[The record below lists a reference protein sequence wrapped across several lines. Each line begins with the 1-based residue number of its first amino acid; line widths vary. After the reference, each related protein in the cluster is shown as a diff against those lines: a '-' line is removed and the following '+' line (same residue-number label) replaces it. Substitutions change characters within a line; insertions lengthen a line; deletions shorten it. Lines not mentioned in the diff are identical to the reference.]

1 MSRSLIRFVST
12 VCILLA
18 VQTAFALQGSDR
30 RSTADGAY
38 TEEQA
43 RRGERAFIG
52 ECGGCHAP
60 DQFVGEFLMAWSGK
74 SASDLLEM
82 IKEKMPQ
89 DRPGSLPRQQY
100 ADILAFMFEKNG
112 FPAGKQELPA
122 AQADLERVAIE
133 MPKAPERIVPAASS
147 R

>member
-1 MSRSLIRFVST
+1 MSTRSLLFIGT
-12 VCILLA
+12 VCVLVA
-18 VQTAFALQGSDR
+18 VQTAFARQNADR
-30 RSTADGAY
+30 LSTASGAY

-74 SASDLLEM
+74 SANDLLEM

-89 DRPGSLPRQQY
+89 DRPGALPRQQY
-100 ADILAFMFEKNG
+100 ADILAFLFEKNG
-112 FPAGKQELPA
+112 FPTGKTELPA
-122 AQADLERVAIE
+122 AKDDLERVAIE
-133 MPKAPERIVPAASS
+133 MPKP
-147 R
+147 